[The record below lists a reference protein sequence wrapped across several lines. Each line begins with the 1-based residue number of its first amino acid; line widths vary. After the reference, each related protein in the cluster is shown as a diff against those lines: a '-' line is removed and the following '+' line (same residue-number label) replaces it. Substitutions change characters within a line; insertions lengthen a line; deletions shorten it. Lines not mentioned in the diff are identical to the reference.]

1 MLSLKLVESDNVITA
16 KIYKAYAKELEK
28 HFRSVSGS
36 LLSSLRPIITS
47 ALSSSPEIQSMS
59 GGLLQADF
67 GLTSNPGPSIVN
79 SIISTLALKTEKV
92 STNGKIITGGF
103 TVVMQ
108 PQDYSN
114 LFSLP
119 VATQI
124 IEGGSLPWL
133 KWLLTLGDTIIIANF
148 GVEYGPYGRTGRARM
163 TEESRPFKVNSAFSG
178 TVDDNFIT
186 RAIQRSKSQII
197 NAIIKAVK

>member
-67 GLTSNPGPSIVN
+67 GLTSNPGQSIVS

>member
-67 GLTSNPGPSIVN
+67 GLTSNPGPSIVS

>member
-1 MLSLKLVESDNVITA
+1 MLSLKLVESDNTITA

-36 LLSSLRPIITS
+36 LLTSLRPIITS
-47 ALSSSPEIQSMS
+47 SLSSSPEIQSMS

>member
-67 GLTSNPGPSIVN
+67 GLTSNPGQSIVS
-79 SIISTLALKTEKV
+79 SIVSTLALKTEKV

>member
-47 ALSSSPEIQSMS
+47 TLSSSPEIQSMS

-67 GLTSNPGPSIVN
+67 GLTSNPGQSIVS

>member
-36 LLSSLRPIITS
+36 LLSSLRPIIAS

-67 GLTSNPGPSIVN
+67 GLTSNPGQSIVS